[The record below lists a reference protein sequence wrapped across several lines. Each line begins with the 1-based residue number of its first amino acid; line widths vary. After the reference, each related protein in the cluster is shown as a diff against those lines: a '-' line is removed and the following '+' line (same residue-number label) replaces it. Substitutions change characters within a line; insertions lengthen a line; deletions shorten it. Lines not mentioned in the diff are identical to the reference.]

1 MREKICIPLVFSLII
16 GGALFIPDHEVDG
29 EKTRLMIDDSAY
41 RLIPLDDLKVT
52 IEDGEYNSRFYTIMG
67 GLTVNSFISD
77 AAWLTWEYTEPLG
90 INTTDNEG
98 YWSFD
103 KGDATDG
110 SGNGNDGTLHG
121 PTSVGGI
128 SSFGQAL
135 SFEGNEYVDIP
146 HDASLNITDEITV
159 EAWIYPTFDDM
170 GEHMIVSKG
179 GSWSDED
186 PQCYELTFDKGLPLF
201 QMKLPDSEDWY
212 GIAPA
217 DPITRNTWHH
227 VAGVYDGAR
236 FYIYIDGVNQT
247 KTYTGWG
254 GTYMGEVYSGGLPT
268 GDFNI
273 SIGRRAPASWGS
285 LFYEGYI
292 DEVRIW
298 DRAIPG
304 WEIEQHAVIPGTPS
318 LNLKGTPDNGDV
330 GDYNVLINVTDGD
343 NHFAEYQYD
352 LTVENQLP
360 NILTDP
366 IEQIFQDEEYSVQY
380 NSDEGSGVLT
390 WGLITDAGWLSM
402 DPSTGLLSG
411 TPTND
416 DVGIQEVT
424 VRFNDGNGGMDS
436 STFNLEVLD
445 INDPP
450 EISTE
455 NVIEALEDQYF
466 QVDYDH
472 IDIDGEDVTWTLVTD
487 ADWLS
492 LDPISGILNGTPS
505 NDDVGSY
512 DVNIKAEDPR
522 GLFNSTEFQLTV
534 LNVNDI
540 PVWVDVPEN
549 ISVNEASIYLFDLNA
564 TDVDMGDKITYSIS
578 SDPAVNFTINGT
590 TGVLEWTVSRFDF
603 IDEIDIESVNE
614 VRLDLLAK
622 ATDGEE
628 VISHIFHLDV
638 IFDPSPITTLISPL
652 NGSTIGGPVI
662 LDWEGS
668 DNGELPLTYDIY
680 LFDSKSDVLSMNE
693 WAMIGEGINETEF
706 QVNDLEIG
714 NTYFWTI
721 IPHDQ
726 YSMGICID
734 EAFSFYLN
742 SPPETTLISPKD
754 EAVVSNHGLVL
765 RCSGTDAELDT
776 IEYHFYI
783 SMEIGDLENLTEKAH
798 FIGTSSFPPQ
808 DIQPGVTYYWTVI
821 GKDDYEFGECLNGI
835 YRFTVNIPPEFDTIE
850 DQEVDAGSDLVVDI
864 NGSDDDGDD
873 LEFTILD
880 GPSGLVIV
888 PTTGIISWT
897 TKVEDIGQYTV
908 KVQISDGLDI
918 NNVSFIIDVKEATV
932 IDDEDGDKDESSSVP
947 IVIAVIAVVIILIII
962 VLIIFL
968 LMRKKKEG
976 EPEEQIPDEENQGDI
991 PDYFLGEGET
1001 ALQEDLYTD
1010 PLADGRKN
1018 AVEEDHSGDSYES
1031 IVPEALSE
1039 EEDLSRVASFESN
1052 EEPVSSGEISSSGS
1066 EIGMD
1071 PPGSETVEDLPEG
1084 SAHPKEDA

>member
-1 MREKICIPLVFSLII
+1 MREKICILLVLSLII
-16 GGALFIPDHEVDG
+16 GGALFIPDHDVDG

-41 RLIPLDDLKVT
+41 RLIPLDDLRVT
-52 IEDGEYNSRFYTIMG
+52 IEDGEYDSRFYSIMG
-67 GLTVNSFISD
+67 GLTVNSFTTD
-77 AAWLTWEYTEPLG
+77 ADWLTWEYSAPLD
-90 INTTDNEG
+90 INLTDNEG

-135 SFEGNEYVDIP
+135 SFNGNEYVDIP
-146 HDASLNITDEITV
+146 PDASLNITDEITV

-170 GEHMIVSKG
+170 GEHMIISKG

-186 PQCYELTFDKGLPLF
+186 PQCYELTFDEGLPLF
-201 QMKLPDSEDWY
+201 QMKLPNSEDWY

-217 DPITRNTWHH
+217 EPITRNTWHH

-247 KTYTGWG
+247 KIYTGWG

-304 WEIEQHAVIPGTPS
+304 WEIMQHAVIPGTSS

-330 GDYNVLINVTDGD
+330 GEYNVLINVTDGD
-343 NHFAEYQYD
+343 NRFTEHQYD
-352 LTVENQLP
+352 LTVENLLP

-366 IEQIFQDEEYSVQY
+366 IVEIYQDEEYSVQY
-380 NSDEGSGVLT
+380 TSDEGSGDLS

-402 DPSTGLLSG
+402 DPDSGLLSG

-416 DVGIQEVT
+416 DVGVQEVT
-424 VRFNDGNGGMDS
+424 VRFSDGNGGMDS
-436 STFNLEVLD
+436 KTFNLDVLD

-450 EISTE
+450 LITTE
-455 NVIEALEDQYF
+455 NVIEAIEDQYF

-472 IDIDGEDVTWTLVTD
+472 IDIDGEDVTWSMVTD

-492 LDPISGILNGTPS
+492 LDPILGILNGTPS

-522 GLFNSTEFQLTV
+522 GLFNSTEFQITV
-534 LNVNDI
+534 LNVNDK
-540 PVWVDVPEN
+540 PVWTDVPGN
-549 ISVNEASIYLFDLNA
+549 ISVDEASIYIFDLNA
-564 TDVDMGDKITYSIS
+564 SDIDVGDELTYSIS
-578 SDPAVNFTINGT
+578 SDPAANITINGT

-614 VRLDLLAK
+614 VRLDLLAE

-638 IFDPSPITTLISPL
+638 IFNPSPMTTLSAPL

-662 LDWEGS
+662 LEWEGS
-668 DNGELPLTYDIY
+668 DDGEIPLTYDIY
-680 LFDSKSDVLSMNE
+680 LYDTKSDVLSMNE
-693 WAMIGEGINETEF
+693 WSMIAEGINETEF
-706 QVNDLEIG
+706 QVNDLEVG
-714 NTYFWTI
+714 NTYFWTV

-734 EAFSFYLN
+734 EAYSFYLN
-742 SPPETTLISPKD
+742 SPPGTTLLSPKD
-754 EAVVSNHGLVL
+754 GAVVSYQGLVL
-765 RCSGTDAELDT
+765 KCSGTDAELDT

-783 SMEIGDLENLTEKAH
+783 SMEIGDLENLTENAH
-798 FIGTSSFPPQ
+798 FIGSSSFTPL
-808 DIQPGVTYYWTVI
+808 DIQPGATYYWTVI
-821 GKDDYEFGECLNGI
+821 GKDQYEFGECQSGI
-835 YRFTVNIPPEFDTIE
+835 FSFMVNNPPTFDPVD
-850 DQEVDAGSDLVVDI
+850 DQVINAGMELVVDI
-864 NGSDDDGDD
+864 NGSDDNGDD
-873 LEFTILD
+873 LEFSILD
-880 GPSGLVIV
+880 GPSGLVII

-897 TKVEDIGQYTV
+897 PKLEDIGQYTV
-908 KVQISDGLDI
+908 KVQVSDGLDT
-918 NNVSFIIDVKEATV
+918 NNVSFVIDVKEANV
-932 IDDEDGDKDESSSVP
+932 IEDEDGDKDESSSIP
-947 IVIAVIAVVIILIII
+947 IVIAVIAVVVILIII

-968 LMRKKKEG
+968 LMRKKKEDQT
-976 EPEEQIPDEENQGDI
+976 EEQIPDQGDQENI
-991 PDYFLGEGET
+991 PDYLLGEGEI
-1001 ALQEDLYTD
+1001 AQQEDLYTD
-1010 PLADGRKN
+1010 PLANGRKD
-1018 AVEEDHSGDSYES
+1018 AVEEDHSGDSYQS

-1039 EEDLSRVASFESN
+1039 EEDISRAASFESN
-1052 EEPVSSGEISSSGS
+1052 EEPLSSEEIPSTGS

-1071 PPGSETVEDLPEG
+1071 PPGPETVEDPI
-1084 SAHPKEDA
+1084 KEPVQPGEEV